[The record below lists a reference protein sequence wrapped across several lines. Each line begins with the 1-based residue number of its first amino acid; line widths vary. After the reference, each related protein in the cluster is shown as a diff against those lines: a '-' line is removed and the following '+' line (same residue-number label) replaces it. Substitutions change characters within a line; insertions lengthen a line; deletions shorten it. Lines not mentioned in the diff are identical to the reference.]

1 MALPTSGPISWEM
14 IRAEFGG
21 GYPIQINQYYRGG
34 GLVPNIPANANVPT
48 SGTIS
53 AQNFY
58 GATKAAP
65 FQASLVPS
73 TLAGNWPNT
82 TTGTVSRSST
92 VSCSGGTGNYSIVSR
107 TVTGGATISHSGL
120 TVTVSATGRNTV
132 ITGQFTVVVTD
143 GVTQITLTGNYE
155 FSFGVPSLMLAP
167 PT

>member
-21 GYPIQINQYYRGG
+21 GYPIQISQYYRGG

-65 FQASLVPS
+65 FQASLSPS
-73 TLAGNWPNT
+73 TLVGNWPNT
-82 TTGTVSRSST
+82 TAGTISRNAT
-92 VSCSGGTGNYSIVSR
+92 VNCSGGTGNYSIVSR

-120 TVTVSATGRNTV
+120 TVTVSATGRNT
-132 ITGQFTVVVTD
+132 IISGSFTVVVTD
-143 GVTQITLTGNYE
+143 GVTQITLIGNYE
-155 FSFGVPSLMLAP
+155 YYFGVAG
-167 PT
+167 

>member
-1 MALPTSGPISWEM
+1 MTIYLGSTLI
-14 IRAEFGG
+14 
-21 GYPIQINQYYRGG
+21 
-34 GLVPNIPANANVPT
+34 PNIYLGGTQVQRVYLGAQQVWPT
-48 SGTIS
+48 
-53 AQNFY
+53 N
-58 GATKAAP
+58 AP

-73 TLAGNWPNT
+73 TLAGNWPQT

>member
-21 GYPIQINQYYRGG
+21 SHPILISQYYRGG

-65 FQASLVPS
+65 FQASLSPDM
-73 TLAGNWPNT
+73 LFGHWPQT
-82 TTGTVSRSST
+82 TPGTISRSAT

-107 TVTGGATISHSGL
+107 TVTGGASISHSGL
-120 TVTVSATGRNTV
+120 TVTVSATGRNTT
-132 ITGQFTVVVTD
+132 ISGSFTVVVTD
-143 GVTQITLTGNYE
+143 GVTQITLPGNYE
-155 FSFGVPSLMLAP
+155 FYFGTGV
-167 PT
+167 